1 MTPAVRCTRF
11 TSRSEAGSLKLSL
24 PSLEDQLT
32 VPSGRASPSSAGGFF
47 TPTRARG
54 SKSPFPFGDS
64 KTPSPCC
71 EEERSPS
78 GGGFYPRLR
87 HRGAAAASART
98 TPTNSKCG
106 GGGVYPEVN
115 VCESVGLRPPSA
127 LEASPPLAR
136 AGRHSPAAVAGEG
149 SPPDSPSSTLLLDSS
164 GSDNDSGKSLIPP
177 HRINVLVCR
186 VYA

>member
-1 MTPAVRCTRF
+1 VTPALRCTRF

-32 VPSGRASPSSAGGFF
+32 VPSGRASPCGGFF

-78 GGGFYPRLR
+78 SSGGGGFYPRLR

-98 TPTNSKCG
+98 TPTNSKCDG
-106 GGGVYPEVN
+106 GSPEMN
-115 VCESVGLRPPSA
+115 GPTNDRESVGLRPSSA
-127 LEASPPLAR
+127 LETSPPLAR
-136 AGRHSPAAVAGEG
+136 AGRHSPAAAVGEG
-149 SPPDSPSSTLLLDSS
+149 SPPDSPSFTLLLDSS
-164 GSDNDSGKSLIPP
+164 GSDNDSGKPLK
-177 HRINVLVCR
+177 HHHT
-186 VYA
+186 A